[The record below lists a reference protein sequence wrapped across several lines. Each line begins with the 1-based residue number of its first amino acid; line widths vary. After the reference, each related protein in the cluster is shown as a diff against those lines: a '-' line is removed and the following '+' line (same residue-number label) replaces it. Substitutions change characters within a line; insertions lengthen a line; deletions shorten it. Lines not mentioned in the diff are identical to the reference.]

1 MGILILV
8 MAMLE
13 PEIKWDVVTELDPLN
28 GKMNQAMKASG
39 LRMLVMVTEFTELNQ
54 AKNIVVNGKMMS
66 VTAKANGPK
75 LTAQSFLE
83 TSEMICAMDYA
94 LCKIKGKEILN

>member
-1 MGILILV
+1 MKIKNYKLF
-8 MAMLE
+8 LE
-13 PEIKWDVVTELDPLN
+13 SSDFDFDFLANI
-28 GKMNQAMKASG
+28 GKMKQAMKASG
-39 LRMLVMVTEFTELNQ
+39 LRMPVMVTEFTELNQ